1 MSRMLRLLAPVALLA
16 TGACFATQQDVRV
29 LQSQMDQM
37 RAANAHAD
45 SVRAK
50 QLAQVEGMLGLVRDS
65 LTLVSARVVRMN
77 GDVRGDL
84 YGIGQQLIQIQQ
96 LTGQSQN
103 RLQEL
108 RAALEARNQQ
118 IQQEQ
123 QQLAPAAGAPGA
135 VPPVKPGAVAAQP
148 APAASQAP
156 GPNQLFQMALEQL
169 RRGSPG
175 AAQTAL
181 QTLLQQYPT
190 ADIAPDAQFYLGEA
204 YRAEGNPAA
213 ADTAYSV
220 VLQKYPNS
228 PRAPTALYKRA
239 LYMEQQGN
247 LTGARAALNQLIQ
260 KYPSSDEAALA
271 QEHLRTIKLARSRA
285 GAGSSRWRGRTPP
298 RCRSSITSR
307 SCGGASSG
315 RWWRS
320 WPPWWSPSCS

>member
-29 LQSQMDQM
+29 LQSQMDQL
-37 RAANAHAD
+37 RATNAHTD
-45 SVRAK
+45 SVRAA
-50 QLAQVEGMLGLVRDS
+50 QLAQVERMLGLVRDS

-108 RAALEARNQQ
+108 RAALEARSQQ

-123 QQLAPAAGAPGA
+123 QQTTPTPGAPGGA
-135 VPPVKPGAVAAQP
+135 PPAQPGAP
-148 APAASQAP
+148 ATPPSGASQTP

-181 QTLLQQYPT
+181 QTLLQQYPG
-190 ADIAPDAQFYLGEA
+190 ADIAPDAQFYLGES
-204 YRAEGNPAA
+204 YRAQGNAAA

-271 QEHLRTIKLARSRA
+271 QEHLRTMK
-285 GAGSSRWRGRTPP
+285 
-298 RCRSSITSR
+298 
-307 SCGGASSG
+307 
-315 RWWRS
+315 
-320 WPPWWSPSCS
+320 

>member
-16 TGACFATQQDVRV
+16 TGACFATQQDVRL

-45 SVRAK
+45 SMRAA
-50 QLAQVEGMLGLVRDS
+50 QLAQVERMLGLVRDS
-65 LTLVSARVVRMN
+65 LTFVSARVVRMN

-84 YGIGQQLIQIQQ
+84 YGLGQQLIQIQQ

-108 RAALEARNQQ
+108 RAAMEARNQQ

-123 QQLAPAAGAPGA
+123 QQMGPPKAAPGA
-135 VPPVKPGAVAAQP
+135 GPPAKPGTPAAP
-148 APAASQAP
+148 PPAASPTP

-181 QTLLQQYPT
+181 QTLLRQYPT

-204 YRAEGNPAA
+204 YRAEGNAAA

-220 VLQKYPNS
+220 VLQKYPKS

-271 QEHLRTIKLARSRA
+271 HEHLRTMK
-285 GAGSSRWRGRTPP
+285 
-298 RCRSSITSR
+298 
-307 SCGGASSG
+307 
-315 RWWRS
+315 
-320 WPPWWSPSCS
+320 